1 MDKVRFQV
9 KVKES
14 ESKMID
20 WLIKKVIVGKVNG
33 LLKDYQ
39 GKVDKVKTIL
49 KRWIARLQKILDCCE
64 KLLAKID
71 DGEISAEEVNEAAE
85 DITQVVKEW

>member
-1 MDKVRFQV
+1 
-9 KVKES
+9 
-14 ESKMID
+14 MID
-20 WLIKKVIVGKVNG
+20 WLIKKVIVSKVNG

-39 GKVDKVKTIL
+39 GNVDKVNTIL

-64 KLLAKID
+64 KLLSKLD
-71 DGEISAEEVNEAAE
+71 DGEISADEINEAAE